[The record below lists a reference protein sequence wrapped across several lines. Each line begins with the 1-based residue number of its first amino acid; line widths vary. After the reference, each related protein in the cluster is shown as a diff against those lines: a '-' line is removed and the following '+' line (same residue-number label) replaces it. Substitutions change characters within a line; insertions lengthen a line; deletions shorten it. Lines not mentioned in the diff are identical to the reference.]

1 MELNVIFNFFLLL
14 VIWEKS
20 VVLYFYYVSIVNIID
35 DRIFGGIIDDFF
47 FIISN
52 ILLVD
57 ISYYCFIVINVDGFR
72 FVVFY
77 LLVNFCEWVW
87 FLFLRKVC
95 IFEYFL

>member
-1 MELNVIFNFFLLL
+1 MLL

-47 FIISN
+47 FIIGN

-77 LLVNFCEWVW
+77 
-87 FLFLRKVC
+87 
-95 IFEYFL
+95 

>member
-1 MELNVIFNFFLLL
+1 MLWVF
-14 VIWEKS
+14 WEKS
-20 VVLYFYYVSIVNIID
+20 VVLYFYNVSIVNIIV

-57 ISYYCFIVINVDGFR
+57 IGYYCFIVINVGGFR

-77 LLVNFCEWVW
+77 ILVNFCKWDW